1 MYLFEQVK
9 DDMAYMLNTES
20 DWVTS
25 EGMSYGIMIAAQVG
39 PVPLFHFSFS
49 RYFRDRATSGND
61 SSTQCYLVLSSIE

>member
-1 MYLFEQVK
+1 MFEQVK

-39 PVPLFHFSFS
+39 PFSCARYFSFLRRIPEGDS
-49 RYFRDRATSGND
+49 YF
-61 SSTQCYLVLSSIE
+61 